1 MRVATTANLA
11 DQNRAGPRM
20 IEFYRTLASGGVGI
34 IVSESLRAHP
44 QEPAT
49 TGATLMWDKSSIAAV
64 RAVTREVRDQGA
76 IFLGQLNHSGR
87 QHLGRAIPANMIA
100 PSAIACPRSGGIPHE
115 MTTEEIEETIEWFA
129 VSAANC
135 IEAGFHGV
143 EIHGAQGHL
152 IQQFFS
158 AFSNCREDDYG
169 GSFEGRARFARE
181 IIARVRQRIGPEF
194 LIGYRLGV
202 EEFTSGGITIED
214 AVALASLLAAD
225 GMIDYLSL
233 SQGNFNSKDTH
244 LPDRHYP
251 MATYRSLQAR
261 IKPAVGSL
269 CVVMSTRIQTPEQ
282 AEDILAEGEADMIG
296 FCRAFIADPLWPSKA
311 FGGRRDEVR
320 RCIACNQCWGWI
332 SDGQPIGCT
341 VNPTLGREYLLGA
354 IEKAST
360 IKKVLVVGGGP
371 AGLEAAR
378 VAAIRGH
385 DVTLVERSAELGG
398 RLCAARDA
406 PTFAELQ
413 HVADYLVGEVDR
425 LRVRVLLSVEA
436 NMALVER
443 EMPDVVVIASG
454 ATAVTPSIGGD
465 GSVPVITSDGL
476 IDPSLIG
483 AGDTIVVMDEDG
495 YFWPAAVTEAAAKL
509 GRHVVLLT
517 RYLEPF
523 REMPLVSRIST
534 LRELD
539 RLGVEIR
546 TSMSVDRIENGSC
559 ILRHYQSGREAWLP
573 GCAAVVWIGMQRA
586 NDQLAKQLRAQGG
599 YEPRLIGDAYAPRRI
614 VQAIREGHA
623 TGRGIG

>member
-1 MRVATTANLA
+1 
-11 DQNRAGPRM
+11 
-20 IEFYRTLASGGVGI
+20 
-34 IVSESLRAHP
+34 
-44 QEPAT
+44 
-49 TGATLMWDKSSIAAV
+49 
-64 RAVTREVRDQGA
+64 
-76 IFLGQLNHSGR
+76 
-87 QHLGRAIPANMIA
+87 
-100 PSAIACPRSGGIPHE
+100 
-115 MTTEEIEETIEWFA
+115 
-129 VSAANC
+129 
-135 IEAGFHGV
+135 
-143 EIHGAQGHL
+143 
-152 IQQFFS
+152 
-158 AFSNCREDDYG
+158 
-169 GSFEGRARFARE
+169 
-181 IIARVRQRIGPEF
+181 
-194 LIGYRLGV
+194 
-202 EEFTSGGITIED
+202 
-214 AVALASLLAAD
+214 
-225 GMIDYLSL
+225 
-233 SQGNFNSKDTH
+233 
-244 LPDRHYP
+244 
-251 MATYRSLQAR
+251 
-261 IKPAVGSL
+261 
-269 CVVMSTRIQTPEQ
+269 
-282 AEDILAEGEADMIG
+282 
-296 FCRAFIADPLWPSKA
+296 
-311 FGGRRDEVR
+311 
-320 RCIACNQCWGWI
+320 
-332 SDGQPIGCT
+332 
-341 VNPTLGREYLLGA
+341 
-354 IEKAST
+354 
-360 IKKVLVVGGGP
+360 
-371 AGLEAAR
+371 
-378 VAAIRGH
+378 
-385 DVTLVERSAELGG
+385 VTLVERSAELGG